1 MTKKFG
7 KLFQL
12 LKFLSLRL
20 GFVLLCKTGNV
31 KLPLGICSLI
41 KIHDVVQLV
50 EILHLYSL
58 HLYHDSSDNS
68 IV

>member
-1 MTKKFG
+1 MVIIPAFEV
-7 KLFQL
+7 
-12 LKFLSLRL
+12 LKSQDLDLSDY
-20 GFVLLCKTGNV
+20 VETGTV

-41 KIHDVVQLV
+41 KIHDVVQV
-50 EILHLYSL
+50 IEILHLYSL